1 MHAIKTLNA
10 VPWAM
15 VIVIAA
21 CCAATATAQSAGVS
35 PGPGVPSP
43 GGITIL
49 DDENRV
55 TATGTLQYWRAYST
69 HGGRAML
76 KVFRPEGNRLVL
88 VGSSPLVT
96 LLPAEIGAFRC
107 SIPVSRNDLV
117 GCYCPDTNCV
127 DQSTT
132 GLILVADGDLG
143 TSEADVFQNQTGG
156 PALFAATTRSFDVP
170 SRAATDLVVPVVGRG
185 PGAAGTQWVTS
196 LEVFNTG
203 VQEAQVALYFNR
215 SRIDNTT
222 PAASALA
229 FIPARGMLVVEDLL
243 LETFDTEAAI
253 GSVDMIAS
261 ERIIA
266 HANITNTGSA
276 TGSYGQRVPAVPAAW
291 GLGDDEA
298 PGLEPNADIAYL
310 FAAVE
315 NDSFRTN
322 AGVSNLSGFALEID
336 MAAFDGTSPVGA
348 TIRLSLP
355 PFSHIQ
361 VNQVLIALDAASGHS
376 GLRLNVTAA
385 PGSEGRFLA
394 YSSRVDNVSGD
405 AVFQI
410 ADRQPPLAD

>member
-1 MHAIKTLNA
+1 MANTGKCFASLL
-10 VPWAM
+10 
-15 VIVIAA
+15 IAA
-21 CCAATATAQSAGVS
+21 CCAAPTTAQNAGVS
-35 PGPGVPSP
+35 PVSGVPSS

-55 TATGTLQYWRAYST
+55 TATGTLRYWRAYST

-76 KVFRPEGNRLVL
+76 KVFRPEGSRLVL

-96 LLPAEIGAFRC
+96 LPPAEIGTFHC

-117 GCYCPDTNCV
+117 GCYCPDTNCI

-143 TSEADVFQNQTGG
+143 TSQADVFQDQTGG
-156 PALFAATTRSFDVP
+156 PALFASTTRSFDVP
-170 SRAATDLVVPVVGRG
+170 SRAGADVVIPVVGRG
-185 PGAAGTQWVTS
+185 PGATGTQWVTS

-203 VQEAQVALYFNR
+203 VQEAQVALYFNL
-215 SRIDNTT
+215 SGMDNTT
-222 PAASALA
+222 PAASSHAV
-229 FIPARGMLVVEDLL
+229 IPARSMLLVEDLL
-243 LETFDTEAAI
+243 LETFDTEDAV
-253 GSVDMIAS
+253 GSVDLIAS

-266 HANITNTGSA
+266 HANITNIGDAAGT
-276 TGSYGQRVPAVPAAW
+276 YGQRVPAVPAVW

-322 AGVSNLSGFALEID
+322 AGVCNLSGFALDVD
-336 MAAFDGTSPVGA
+336 MAAYDGTSPVGE
-348 TIRLSLP
+348 TIRLTLP
-355 PFSHIQ
+355 AFSHVQ
-361 VNQVLIALDAASGHS
+361 VNHVLNELDAVGDHS
-376 GLRLNVTAA
+376 GLRLNVTAV

-394 YSSRVDNVSGD
+394 YSSRVDNITGD